1 MAVQCERR
9 NRLPSIDEIMRTPA
23 ATHACEVHGR
33 SATLSAARALAS
45 ETRQRRHEIEIPSA
59 DRLGEQVLARVTADA
74 LPSMRRVLNLTGI
87 VLHTNLGRAILA
99 EEAVTAAVGAMRNA
113 VSLEFDLGTGERGE
127 RDDHVR
133 DLVREL
139 TGAEDVTVVNNN
151 AAALLLAL
159 NSLAYGRETIVSR
172 GELIEIGG
180 SFRLPEIMSR
190 AETRLCEI
198 GTTNRT
204 HKNDYVSAISERT
217 ALLMKVH
224 TSNFIVKGFTK
235 SVSIAEV
242 AQVARDARI
251 PNICDMGSGVLLDL
265 ERFGRAHEPTV
276 SEIIAAG
283 ADVVT
288 FSGDKLLGGPQAG
301 FIAGRKDLIAR
312 INRNPM
318 KRALRLDKIRLAALE
333 ATLRLYRN
341 PDRLTERLPTYRS
354 IRRPVSDIREISFQL
369 VPVLRETLGATFR
382 IEVVSCE
389 AEVGSGAFPLERIP
403 SAGLAIR
410 ADPKL
415 GGRTLVN
422 LAASLRNLPIPV
434 VGRIDRGALILDV
447 RCLEDVA
454 EFYANIKH
462 LVHVA

>member
-235 SVSIAEV
+235 
-242 AQVARDARI
+242 
-251 PNICDMGSGVLLDL
+251 
-265 ERFGRAHEPTV
+265 
-276 SEIIAAG
+276 
-283 ADVVT
+283 
-288 FSGDKLLGGPQAG
+288 
-301 FIAGRKDLIAR
+301 
-312 INRNPM
+312 
-318 KRALRLDKIRLAALE
+318 
-333 ATLRLYRN
+333 
-341 PDRLTERLPTYRS
+341 
-354 IRRPVSDIREISFQL
+354 
-369 VPVLRETLGATFR
+369 
-382 IEVVSCE
+382 
-389 AEVGSGAFPLERIP
+389 
-403 SAGLAIR
+403 
-410 ADPKL
+410 
-415 GGRTLVN
+415 
-422 LAASLRNLPIPV
+422 
-434 VGRIDRGALILDV
+434 
-447 RCLEDVA
+447 
-454 EFYANIKH
+454 
-462 LVHVA
+462 